1 MMYVRVPLNSVICR
15 VGTLDGI
22 LPTTKLVFIG
32 PSCRFTETPPG
43 PDFLGHHAVETFLH
57 AGQAL
62 EALIVI
68 AVCDVM
74 ASAYRWATLTVLD
87 TCVGSLGFSRCFYI
101 DVTVV

>member
-1 MMYVRVPLNSVICR
+1 MEFCQRRNLYSEVRAV
-15 VGTLDGI
+15 
-22 LPTTKLVFIG
+22 IG

-87 TCVGSLGFSRCFYI
+87 TCVGSLGFL
-101 DVTVV
+101 DVSTLTLQ